1 MNRNKRNYWPILLVV
16 PMLASLWIPLFN
28 HLRPTLLGIPFFY
41 WYLLIW
47 VPLSGIFNGLVVYLT
62 RTPRNPPST

>member
-1 MNRNKRNYWPILLVV
+1 MLQHKRNFWAVLLVV

-28 HLRPTLLGIPFFY
+28 HLHPAFFGIPFFY

-47 VPLSGIFNGLVVYLT
+47 VPLSGAFNALVVYLI
-62 RTPRNPPST
+62 RPRRSPLP